1 MRAFFLSLA
10 LVACCLASPA
20 QANSNIK
27 KMEPEASA
35 ILGASPEFIKIR
47 FVQPIRPKESFI
59 RVLDKEGTQMNS
71 DILIASQDE
80 KMLTSPLPE
89 LEFGTYTVEWKALC
103 QCNAQTAAEG
113 TYQFT
118 IR

>member
-1 MRAFFLSLA
+1 MRALFLSLV
-10 LVACCLASPA
+10 LITCCLAS
-20 QANSNIK
+20 QAHATSNIK

-35 ILGASPEFIKIR
+35 ILGASPEFIKMR

-59 RVLDKEGTQMNS
+59 RVLDKEGTQVNS
-71 DILIASQDE
+71 DFLIASKDE
-80 KMLTSPLPE
+80 KTLTSALPE
-89 LEFGTYTVEWKALC
+89 LEFGTYTVEWKAPC
-103 QCNAQTAAEG
+103 PCNDQTVVEG

>member
-1 MRAFFLSLA
+1 MRALVLSLA
-10 LVACCLASPA
+10 LITCGLAGPA
-20 QANSNIK
+20 NATSNVR

-35 ILGASPEFIKIR
+35 ILGASPEFIKMR

-71 DILIASQDE
+71 DILIASKDE
-80 KMLTSPLPE
+80 KTLTSPLPE
-89 LEFGTYTVEWKALC
+89 FEFGTYTVEWKAPC
-103 QCNAQTAAEG
+103 QCYEQTAAEG

>member
-10 LVACCLASPA
+10 LATCCWASSA
-20 QANSNIK
+20 QATLNVR

-47 FVQPIRPKESFI
+47 FMQTVRPKESFI

-71 DILIASQDE
+71 EILIASKDE
-80 KMLTSPLPE
+80 KTLTSPLPE

-103 QCNAQTAAEG
+103 LCDAQTSAEG